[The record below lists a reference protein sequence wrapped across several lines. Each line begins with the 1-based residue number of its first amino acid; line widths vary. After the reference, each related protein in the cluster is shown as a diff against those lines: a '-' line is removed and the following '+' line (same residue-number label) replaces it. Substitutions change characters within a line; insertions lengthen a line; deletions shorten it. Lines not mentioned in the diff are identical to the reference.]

1 MEQVAVRSVP
11 SAVVAVMTAL
21 PAAIAVTLPSASTV
35 AMAGALLD
43 QLTALTAP
51 AGETVAVSF
60 TDSRTRRV
68 ASVMSS
74 VTPVARA
81 FVTVTLHEAFTPL
94 PSVAAAVML
103 ASPRAKAVTLPLS
116 LTVAT
121 AELSEVHWS
130 RRLPA

>member
-1 MEQVAVRSVP
+1 
-11 SAVVAVMTAL
+11 MTAL
-21 PAAIAVTLPSASTV
+21 PAAIAVTQPSASTV

-68 ASVMSS
+68 ASVMSRI
-74 VTPVARA
+74 TPVASA
-81 FVTVTLHEAFTPL
+81 FVTVTLQEAFTPL

-103 ASPRAKAVTLPLS
+103 ASPRARAVTLPLS
-116 LTVAT
+116 STIAT
-121 AELSEVHWS
+121 AELSEIHWS